1 MVSEL
6 IQDSYRVVVIGAG
19 VAGLTAASELIEQRK
34 LELNEL
40 CVLEAENRI
49 GGRVKSKYF
58 SDDLRVMMETGAA
71 WIHGARENVF
81 MERAATFNMKI
92 KEISTRNPWL
102 HPSSCPNFLVFD
114 GKKEMSDSDL
124 DATWQFYELLLKK
137 LEQLAKSDSA
147 DGASLTKESIDS
159 VVERLARDDEEL
171 ARMAKG
177 CSTGPERVQ
186 LCLRLIEIWMGIGAD
201 QLQIE
206 SFIDSEYF
214 G

>member
-6 IQDSYRVVVIGAG
+6 IQESYRVVVIGAG
-19 VAGLTAASELIEQRK
+19 VAGLTAASELIEHRK
-34 LELNEL
+34 LDLNEL

-49 GGRVKSKYF
+49 GGRVKSSHF

-81 MERAATFNMKI
+81 MERAATFGMKI
-92 KEISTRNPWL
+92 KEISARNPWL
-102 HPSSCPNFLVFD
+102 HPSSCPNFFVWD
-114 GKKEMSDSDL
+114 GKKEMSESDVN
-124 DATWQFYELLLKK
+124 DTWQWYELLLKK
-137 LEQLAKSDSA
+137 LEQLAQSDSTTA
-147 DGASLTKESIDS
+147 LPKESIDS
-159 VVERLARDDEEL
+159 VVERLVRDDAEL
-171 ARMAKG
+171 AKMVEG
-177 CSTGPERVQ
+177 CANGQERVQ